1 MDKGGVVMEH
11 LINHYNELK
20 NKLSISQQ
28 QSIDLPVLTPCNL
41 SVNEGT
47 EGSIIKETHASLQEA
62 IKAFQPLQGWLCFQS
77 KVVSLT
83 DGNLECLD
91 DSKSGWILSG
101 ELSNANRDS
110 LHINPHGNGSWLL
123 TFYQEQEGQQ
133 LLRQPVTYLGTGESP
148 GKLEY
153 AVYWRH
159 DAAVGYQKAF
169 SRFIGFQ
176 QEQS

>member
-1 MDKGGVVMEH
+1 MEQ

-20 NKLSISQQ
+20 QILSTSKQ
-28 QSIDLPVLTPCNL
+28 QSIELPVLTPCNL
-41 SVNEGT
+41 IVNEGMNK
-47 EGSIIKETHASLQEA
+47 SIIKETQASLQDA
-62 IKAFQPLQGWLCFQS
+62 IKAFQPVQGWLCFQS

-83 DGNLECLD
+83 DGTLECLD
-91 DSKSGWILSG
+91 DPKIGWVLSG
-101 ELSNANRDS
+101 ELINANRDS
-110 LHINPHGNGSWLL
+110 LHINPYGDGSWLL

-133 LLRQPVTYLGTGESP
+133 LLRQSVTYLGTGESP
-148 GKLEY
+148 GKLKY

-159 DAAVGYQKAF
+159 DSAVGYQKAF